1 MSKVIGAKVSDE
13 LYEKIASIGPISDI
27 VKQSVKEYLERHGY
41 GGSKAVNCTV
51 NRDVFE
57 NKYQALTRL
66 IDKHLNS
73 LKKVESPICCIC
85 NDPIE
90 SEPYRAFG
98 DLYYCSRKCWLNA
111 DTKSKEER

>member
-1 MSKVIGAKVSDE
+1 MSKVLTVRIDNE
-13 LYEKIASIGPISDI
+13 LYKYLRSQSIPLRQLVTSALY
-27 VKQSVKEYLERHGY
+27 EYL
-41 GGSKAVNCTV
+41 SKLNDKTETKVYAPYTGVNKEI
-51 NRDVFE
+51 FE

-66 IDKHLNS
+66 IDKHLNA

-98 DLYYCSRKCWLNA
+98 DLYYCSRKCWLNG
-111 DTKSKEER
+111 DTK